1 MDEGRYGQV
10 RRLED
15 RHRKFVCIINDILK
29 TKTDVYESCLSREK
43 YETSFKYVKNAMT
56 VRRALVRQKVLQK
69 CLEMRRRRTD
79 GGMFGRYDGASL
91 HSMSRDVESY
101 IASKHPKVRR
111 LQKVQKLLQDSVD
124 SGAILDTDAMNGKVE
139 EFFRKRI
146 EDMENKKMT
155 RRAGKPGAVDNA
167 GAETR
172 GDASNQM
179 DVKGKIQKVKV
190 TPLPELKVKDK
201 LIDLDTSD
209 KRFIKEIISSSD
221 TDNNPFVLK
230 RRPTLVL
237 PPITSSK
244 ALAQY

>member
-10 RRLED
+10 RRQED

-79 GGMFGRYDGASL
+79 GGVFGRYNGASL

-111 LQKVQKLLQDSVD
+111 LQKVQKLLKDSVD
-124 SGAILDTDAMNGKVE
+124 SGAILDTEAMNGKVE

-146 EDMENKKMT
+146 ENLENRKTT
-155 RRAGKPGAVDNA
+155 RHSVKDGTVDN
-167 GAETR
+167 GGTETEGR
-172 GDASNQM
+172 VSIQT
-179 DVKGKIQKVKV
+179 VKGKVQKLKV

-209 KRFIKEIISSSD
+209 QRFIREIVSPSQGD
-221 TDNNPFVLK
+221 TNPFVLK

-237 PPITSSK
+237 PPITPSK
-244 ALAQY
+244 ALVQY